1 MTSRLNRCVLTHLLL
16 FCVLGVPIPSAGQ
29 VLAAKK
35 PRISAS
41 ETQSTEVS
49 EAASEEIQRRAFAT
63 SLVNSL
69 AEEARSYGDLALRS
83 RVLARAADTLW
94 EAENETARNL
104 FRRAWASAEIGDAEE
119 ITLKTNDNPP
129 PMVIALRRI
138 SGRDLRADVLSIVA
152 RRDRALGEEFLK
164 TLSDDKNRE
173 AKDTIGDAKNAGNNW
188 AGPELAAKRLEVA
201 RRLLD
206 DDQVDRAL
214 EFAAPVLN
222 QVNANSIGFLSALRR
237 KRPESADQRYSLLL
251 AQAELDPTADANTVS
266 GLSSY
271 AFTPALYITFN
282 ALGGA
287 TWSQEQMEGNTPPNL
302 PNSIRMRF
310 FQTGASILLRPLP
323 APDRDSSSAG
333 WSGKYMVIKR
343 LLPLFTQYAADV
355 VPALRAQL
363 ADLTS
368 GKLLQEGD
376 QHSALTR
383 GIAPEEA
390 SEQTFHNM
398 QERLDHAKNSHER
411 DSIYAD
417 AAVALANQGDSRAPD
432 LAAKIDAPNRRTE
445 VVRYVDLKSVLLAIQ
460 QKKPFEVSRRSKIG
474 DLTHAQRAWA
484 YTQAARMLMNSEGQ
498 RSLEF
503 LVDAADEARRIG
515 ANDPDRV
522 HSLINVAKVYV
533 TADQVRAWELMSEA
547 SKAANSADSF
557 TGENLQLSLAM
568 ATRNGINI
576 VSIGGD
582 DFGLAGVLQSL
593 TKDDLFR
600 SIELA
605 RSFKN
610 PSPRAIACLAVAKA
624 VLQEQQHHSK

>member
-1 MTSRLNRCVLTHLLL
+1 
-16 FCVLGVPIPSAGQ
+16 VLGVPIPSAGQ